1 MFRNRECLIVSFLKS
16 VSEGVP
22 PSVEIM
28 EPSGIEFQREETEV
42 PDWIKT
48 KTPEQ
53 LAIEM
58 LEFTKKEFSEDYLGL
73 YNRLGFHTVYDFFWK
88 SKGIKRHFMPS
99 DIQSKI
105 ERVNILFQK
114 EILKE
119 ADKRKRERLEKEK
132 EELPSLVSQCIEWAR
147 ANDLKKLTVADTEAF
162 IVERNLD
169 LLNET
174 KRALYAMANVKLKSR
189 K

>member
-1 MFRNRECLIVSFLKS
+1 
-16 VSEGVP
+16 
-22 PSVEIM
+22 M
-28 EPSGIEFQREETEV
+28 EPSGIEFHREEPEV

-53 LAIEM
+53 LAAEM

-73 YNRLGFHTVYDFFWK
+73 YTRLGFHTVYDFFWK
-88 SKGIKRHFMPS
+88 SEGIKRYYMPS

-105 ERVNILFQK
+105 ERANILFQK

-119 ADKRKRERLEKEK
+119 ADRRKRERLKKEK
-132 EELPSLVSQCIEWAR
+132 EELPSLVSQCVDWAR
-147 ANDLKKLTVADTEAF
+147 ANGLKKLTLADTDAF

-169 LLNET
+169 LLYET
-174 KRALYAMANVKLKSR
+174 KRALYAMTNVKLKS
-189 K
+189 KK